1 MAPRLILA
9 LVAACVLA
17 WSPPPASAATEEE
30 AVLLSPDQV
39 AALTRVEDYL
49 NQLDTLQARFVQI
62 SSNGSYAEG
71 ELIVERPGSLRFDYD
86 PPHTALLIA
95 SGLTLLYYDKELK
108 QASFLPLWETP
119 LWWLV
124 RERVVLG
131 DELQVIGVEEGLG
144 TLSVSLRDRENPDS
158 GEVTLVFSDAPLVL
172 RRWEVLDTQGIA
184 LVTAW
189 IGSLAAYQTF
199 GEWQVAPQF
208 GVEVDED
215 TFDYSDLE
223 INRGQREQHR

>member
-1 MAPRLILA
+1 MATRLIPA
-9 LVAACVLA
+9 LVAACLLA
-17 WSPPPASAATEEE
+17 LSPTPASAATEESP
-30 AVLLSPDQV
+30 VLLSPDQV
-39 AALTRVEDYL
+39 ATLTRVEDYL

-119 LWWLV
+119 LWWLI

-131 DELQVIGVEEGLG
+131 EEVQVIGIEEGLG
-144 TLSVSLRDRENPDS
+144 TLSDTLRDRDNPDS
-158 GEVTLVFSDAPLVL
+158 GEVTLVFSDTPLTL
-172 RRWEVLDTQGIA
+172 RRWEVLDTQGIVTQVS
-184 LVTAW
+184 LVD
-189 IGSLAAYQTF
+189 
-199 GEWQVAPQF
+199 PQF
-208 GVEVDED
+208 GVEVAED
-215 TFDYSDLE
+215 AFDYSDLE
-223 INRGQREQHR
+223 INRGQREDHR

>member
-1 MAPRLILA
+1 MASRLILA

-17 WSPPPASAATEEE
+17 WSLPPASAATEED

-39 AALTRVEDYL
+39 ATLTRVEDYL

-71 ELIVERPGSLRFDYD
+71 ELVVERPGSLRFDYD

-119 LWWLV
+119 LWWLI

-131 DELQVIGVEEGLG
+131 EEVEVIGVEEGLG
-144 TLSVSLRDRENPDS
+144 TLSVTLRDRDNPDS

-172 RRWEVLDTQGIA
+172 RRWEVLDTQGIVTQVS
-184 LVTAW
+184 LVD
-189 IGSLAAYQTF
+189 
-199 GEWQVAPQF
+199 PKF
-208 GVEVDED
+208 GVEVAED
-215 TFDYSDLE
+215 AFDYSDLE
-223 INRGQREQHR
+223 INRGQREDHR